1 MDQDSFRSLLSGSG
15 STSQTTVESGPRG
28 SPLINTSAKPKQIH
42 ASKPAFKPRKV
53 KKTNEGKYRD
63 RAAERREGEG
73 NDYAHVESILED
85 FERQSAKNEN
95 KKAIEEQHRYTG
107 GDVPTE
113 GLDMALLEQNKA
125 RTTLSS
131 AEDDEILENTYMK
144 ASTVPKKRTRTD
156 ILNELK
162 QKRSELGRA
171 CDQVDSKNVAQSKD
185 GGEILEE
192 AKKQGKFKP
201 IGFKPI
207 GNSGEREK
215 RKKFKS
221 GDGTAKDGERKKKKH
236 KVEAELPSTAEIL
249 TPMPTTSKAN
259 TGPEPESLGD
269 DFDIFA
275 GAGEYEGIDLG
286 NDDDEEEGE
295 VELELPTERGDTL
308 LGLVSTVG
316 SKGWFVTEDD
326 EIETTSIPS
335 GPIIQFSTSQGSGS
349 QIPSAPPGGRPRDDR
364 YGDGQTGEVSDA
376 VRLQP
381 LSSSALP
388 SIRDFLAMDEAAE
401 AAEKRRKRKEKKK
414 NGGGSGGAGSKSVE
428 EKVNRDYQRLQSYTS
443 KREASGSR
451 YHLSP
456 YNSQFGK

>member
-85 FERQSAKNEN
+85 FERQSTKNEN
-95 KKAIEEQHRYTG
+95 KKAIEEQRRYTG
-107 GDVPTE
+107 GDGDHSIPTK
-113 GLDMALLEQNKA
+113 GLEMALLEQNKA
-125 RTTLSS
+125 RTTLNS

-156 ILNELK
+156 IPNELK

-171 CDQVDSKNVAQSKD
+171 CDQVDSRNAAQSKD

-192 AKKQGKFKP
+192 AKKQGKFKL
-201 IGFKPI
+201 IGFKHI

-221 GDGTAKDGERKKKKH
+221 GDGTAKD
-236 KVEAELPSTAEIL
+236 
-249 TPMPTTSKAN
+249 
-259 TGPEPESLGD
+259 
-269 DFDIFA
+269 

-335 GPIIQFSTSQGSGS
+335 GPTIQFSTSQGSGS
-349 QIPSAPPGGRPRDDR
+349 HIPSAPPGGRPRDDR

-428 EKVNRDYQRLQSYTS
+428 EKVNRDYQS
-443 KREASGSR
+443 KREASGSW

-456 YNSQFGK
+456 YNSQFEK

>member
-1 MDQDSFRSLLSGSG
+1 
-15 STSQTTVESGPRG
+15 
-28 SPLINTSAKPKQIH
+28 
-42 ASKPAFKPRKV
+42 
-53 KKTNEGKYRD
+53 
-63 RAAERREGEG
+63 
-73 NDYAHVESILED
+73 
-85 FERQSAKNEN
+85 
-95 KKAIEEQHRYTG
+95 
-107 GDVPTE
+107 
-113 GLDMALLEQNKA
+113 
-125 RTTLSS
+125 
-131 AEDDEILENTYMK
+131 
-144 ASTVPKKRTRTD
+144 
-156 ILNELK
+156 
-162 QKRSELGRA
+162 
-171 CDQVDSKNVAQSKD
+171 
-185 GGEILEE
+185 
-192 AKKQGKFKP
+192 
-201 IGFKPI
+201 
-207 GNSGEREK
+207 
-215 RKKFKS
+215 
-221 GDGTAKDGERKKKKH
+221 
-236 KVEAELPSTAEIL
+236 
-249 TPMPTTSKAN
+249 MPTTSKAN

-364 YGDGQTGEVSDA
+364 YSDGQTGEVSDA

-428 EKVNRDYQRLQSYTS
+428 EKVNRDYQRLAPNFLLFVSNNLNFYRLQSYTS

-456 YNSQFGK
+456 YNSQFEK

>member
-1 MDQDSFRSLLSGSG
+1 
-15 STSQTTVESGPRG
+15 
-28 SPLINTSAKPKQIH
+28 
-42 ASKPAFKPRKV
+42 
-53 KKTNEGKYRD
+53 
-63 RAAERREGEG
+63 
-73 NDYAHVESILED
+73 
-85 FERQSAKNEN
+85 
-95 KKAIEEQHRYTG
+95 
-107 GDVPTE
+107 
-113 GLDMALLEQNKA
+113 MALLEQKKA

-162 QKRSELGRA
+162 QKRSELGRT
-171 CDQVDSKNVAQSKD
+171 CDQVDSGNAAQSKD

-201 IGFKPI
+201 FGFKPI

-215 RKKFKS
+215 RKKLKS

-236 KVEAELPSTAEIL
+236 KVEAEPQEPQAERKTELPSTAEIL
-249 TPMPTTSKAN
+249 IPMPTTSKAN
-259 TGPEPESLGD
+259 TGPEPEPEPEPESLGD

-335 GPIIQFSTSQGSGS
+335 GPAIQLSTSQGSGS

-364 YGDGQTGEVSDA
+364 YGDGQTGEVSDEREQQP

-428 EKVNRDYQRLQSYTS
+428 EKVNRDYQRLAPNFLLFVSNNLNFYRLQSYTT

-456 YNSQFGK
+456 YNSQFEK

>member
-1 MDQDSFRSLLSGSG
+1 
-15 STSQTTVESGPRG
+15 
-28 SPLINTSAKPKQIH
+28 
-42 ASKPAFKPRKV
+42 
-53 KKTNEGKYRD
+53 
-63 RAAERREGEG
+63 
-73 NDYAHVESILED
+73 
-85 FERQSAKNEN
+85 
-95 KKAIEEQHRYTG
+95 
-107 GDVPTE
+107 
-113 GLDMALLEQNKA
+113 MALLEQNKA

-162 QKRSELGRA
+162 QKRSELGQA
-171 CDQVDSKNVAQSKD
+171 CDQVDSRNAAQPKD

-215 RKKFKS
+215 RKKLKS

-236 KVEAELPSTAEIL
+236 KVEAEPQAERKTELPSTAEIL

-259 TGPEPESLGD
+259 TGPEPEPEPEPESLGD

-364 YGDGQTGEVSDA
+364 YSDGQTGEVSDA

-428 EKVNRDYQRLQSYTS
+428 EKVNRDYQRLAPNFLLFVSNNLNFYRLQSYTS

-456 YNSQFGK
+456 YNSQFEK